1 MKNTIVP
8 ADGIKGKTWGPST
21 LHQRARSNLPVLAQT
36 TTQKPTP
43 FSKSAPNLDKTRV
56 AGNDSPTNASTSH
69 SNFLG
74 KSVDALNMI
83 KSGKSNSNYSN
94 TTKLGHNDS
103 KCKYN
108 RYDRRTKSYRNIGDV
123 EYEDDGD
130 DTAEA
135 VGCFSF
141 ISGGK
146 DDTLMKRKK
155 HSLDSK
161 MTDTAA
167 ANSSANNALPLQ
179 VAVKTIGI
187 AAYAQEID
195 VDGRDDAGDDD
206 DDNNNIDDGDES
218 LRPYS
223 NYNNVIY
230 DSLFYKNIQ
239 KSLDDISI
247 GCQQR
252 QQYLPFE
259 ESHFDRACFF
269 VEPSN
274 EHEND
279 NDNDN
284 DDSSFDA
291 GASTTQEMSQKSIDL
306 STDDNI
312 YQDEQTTH
320 SSTETPAS
328 MSRKNSV
335 TFRDDD
341 DDSAQYSILSDT
353 SEDSITVR
361 KMKVMGHY
369 AIISQSRLPNAN
381 SNQTTLNSDS
391 NSNVRISNLSN
402 VSQKVSNPMK
412 KDWKEKKSYMSW
424 NILGRKKGP
433 KAEINEQLLDDDSM
447 SSKYYTQV

>member
-1 MKNTIVP
+1 MP
-8 ADGIKGKTWGPST
+8 A
-21 LHQRARSNLPVLAQT
+21 LAQA
-36 TTQKPTP
+36 TTQNPTP

-69 SNFLG
+69 NNFLG

-83 KSGKSNSNYSN
+83 KSGKSNNNYSN
-94 TTKLGHNDS
+94 TTKLGHNAS
-103 KCKYN
+103 KYN

-123 EYEDDGD
+123 DYDDD
-130 DTAEA
+130 DDDDETAET

-141 ISGGK
+141 IGRNE
-146 DDTLMKRKK
+146 DTLMKRKK

-161 MTDTAA
+161 MADASPS
-167 ANSSANNALPLQ
+167 SSANSNALR
-179 VAVKTIGI
+179 TIGV
-187 AAYAQEID
+187 AAYAQEIED
-195 VDGRDDAGDDD
+195 DGHNVGGSAGGD

-218 LRPYS
+218 RSPYT
-223 NYNNVIY
+223 NLNNVIY
-230 DSLFYKNIQ
+230 DSMFYRNIQ

-247 GCQQR
+247 GYQQQ

-259 ESHFDRACFF
+259 ESHFDRDCFF
-269 VEPSN
+269 VNPSK
-274 EHEND
+274 END
-279 NDNDN
+279 NDNENENDN

-306 STDDNI
+306 STEDNI
-312 YQDEQTTH
+312 YPDEQTTH

-335 TFRDDD
+335 TFRDED
-341 DDSAQYSILSDT
+341 DDSAQYSILSDA

-369 AIISQSRLPNAN
+369 AIISQSRWPNSN
-381 SNQTTLNSDS
+381 SNQTTLNGNS
-391 NSNVRISNLSN
+391 NSSNARISNLSN
-402 VSQKVSNPMK
+402 VSQKLSNPLK

-433 KAEINEQLLDDDSM
+433 KAEMDEQLLDDDSI
-447 SSKYYTQV
+447 SSKHYTQV